1 MLLTLFSW
9 CLLFPMMVMI
19 ALWIN
24 NASVRIP
31 EIIKSFVMSKKVCSG
46 AIMKLEFD
54 YFAWNKN
61 EENNCS
67 EKL

>member
-1 MLLTLFSW
+1 
-9 CLLFPMMVMI
+9 MMVMI

-46 AIMKLEFD
+46 AIMKLELD